1 MSQQK
6 KKYEAQ
12 VQGLRVEVQRL
23 IDELSTQK
31 WDQAAV
37 ESQLAVLQKQLQESS
52 SYLSGKA
59 KEVDELKRQ
68 IARLESQLE
77 MKAKTIVGLEDQLA
91 YQLKAVQDLVKA
103 I

>member
-1 MSQQK
+1 M
-6 KKYEAQ
+6 
-12 VQGLRVEVQRL
+12 
-23 IDELSTQK
+23 
-31 WDQAAV
+31 
-37 ESQLAVLQKQLQESS
+37 
-52 SYLSGKA
+52 SGKA